1 MVSGTQVWS
10 RARTK
15 ALFDEE
21 QAFIAPGLQTIA
33 LLSELAIE
41 RGRGSTLTDLDGNTY
56 LDLNAGVSVAS
67 LGHAHP
73 RYVAAVTA
81 QLEAVSVGSFTSR
94 PRAALV
100 QLIAAM
106 TPGRLDRVQFFSG
119 GAEAVEAAIKLARS
133 HTKRTD
139 IIAFTGG
146 FHGKTA
152 GVLPISDVAWKH
164 AVGPLPSGYHLA
176 TFPDPTRFNGTPE
189 DCLASALASLRQVID
204 EQAHGAPA
212 AIIVEPV
219 QGTAGNVVP
228 PDGFLR
234 EVRAL
239 ASRCGA
245 LLVADEMIT
254 GFGRTGLMFGCDYDG
269 VTPDIMTV
277 GKGMAS
283 GFPVSAV
290 ISTSA
295 IVAAEPFSLP
305 SASSSSY
312 GGNPLACAAAL
323 ATIATIRDDRL
334 VDSAARVGRLLL
346 DGLRQLEAGHPSIRN
361 VRGRGL
367 LIGFDL
373 VEPTAVDGDSRA
385 PFLAKDRCVAF
396 FKECLA
402 NGVILMGYTP
412 RVRIHPPLILTADE
426 ALQAVRVIDTALT
439 CVESRG

>member
-15 ALFDEE
+15 ALFEEE
-21 QAFIAPGLQTIA
+21 QRFIAPGLQTIA
-33 LLSELAIE
+33 LVSELAIE
-41 RGRGSTLTDLDGNTY
+41 RGRGATLTDLDGNSY

-73 RYVAAVTA
+73 RYVAAVTE

-94 PRAALV
+94 PRAALLR
-100 QLIAAM
+100 LIAEL
-106 TPGRLDRVQFFSG
+106 TPGNLDRVQFFSG

-133 HTKRTD
+133 YTKRTD
-139 IIAFTGG
+139 IIGFTGG

-152 GVLPISDVAWKH
+152 GVLPISDVAWKD

-176 TFPDPTRFNGTPE
+176 PFPDPMRFRGTPDE
-189 DCLASALASLRQVID
+189 CLAGALAALRRVID

-212 AIIVEPV
+212 AIVVEPV

-228 PDGFLR
+228 PGGFLR

-239 ASRCGA
+239 ATGCGA

-254 GFGRTGLMFGCDYDG
+254 GFGRTGLTFGCEHDR

-283 GFPVSAV
+283 GFPISAV
-290 ISTSA
+290 ISTSE

-323 ATIATIRDDRL
+323 ATIATIRDDGL
-334 VDSAARVGRLLL
+334 VDNAARVGRLFL
-346 DGLRQLEAGHPSIRN
+346 DRLRELEARHPSITN

-373 VEPTAVDGDSRA
+373 VEPAAAADRQA

-402 NGVILMGYTP
+402 NGVIVMGYTP

-426 ALQAVRVIDTALT
+426 ALRAVRAIDAALT
-439 CVESRG
+439 TVESRG